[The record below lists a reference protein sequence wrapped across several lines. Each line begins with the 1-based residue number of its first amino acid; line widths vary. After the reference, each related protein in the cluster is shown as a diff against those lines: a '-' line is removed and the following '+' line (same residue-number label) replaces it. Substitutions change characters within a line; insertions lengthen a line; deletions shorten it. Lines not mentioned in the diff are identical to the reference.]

1 MSSIATQLIHW
12 HVLHGR
18 HNLPWQGTRDPYAI
32 WLSEI
37 MLQQTQVATVI
48 PYYERFMQKFPSVH
62 SLAEAP
68 LDAVLALWS
77 GLGYYSRARNLHLA
91 ARKIVHDHQGQF
103 PSTRTEIERLPGI
116 GRSTAAAV
124 AVFAFGRREAILD
137 GNVKRVFARYFG
149 ISGFPGETKILHL
162 LWEKAVAV
170 LPADCGLGKIEAYT
184 QALMDLGST
193 VCTRHTPQCHVCP
206 LQRQCSAWQQ
216 QSVDQLPTPKPRKP
230 LPQKETIMLL
240 LMQQQK
246 LLLQKRASTGIWGS
260 LWCPPEIETGA
271 DATDYCRTNFGL
283 NVQPPI
289 ELPALNHQFT
299 HFKLCIRPQ
308 LLHVVSDP
316 IIPHSQFVWMSPGD
330 ALSQGIPAP
339 VRKLLQQ
346 NFPGERVA
354 HHSQSSH
361 HG

>member
-1 MSSIATQLIHW
+1 MSSIAAQLIHW

-48 PYYERFMQKFPSVH
+48 PYYERFMQEFPSVH

-91 ARKIVHDHQGQF
+91 ARKIVHDYQGQF

-162 LWEKAVAV
+162 LWEKAEAV
-170 LPADCGLGKIEAYT
+170 LPADCGLGKID
-184 QALMDLGST
+184 QAILVFRFGKEQVDSLSNEVIEQYKLVGNDL
-193 VCTRHTPQCHVCP
+193 HQ
-206 LQRQCSAWQQ
+206 AFFA
-216 QSVDQLPTPKPRKP
+216 
-230 LPQKETIMLL
+230 
-240 LMQQQK
+240 
-246 LLLQKRASTGIWGS
+246 LLQSIFVGIRIAFCH
-260 LWCPPEIETGA
+260 LKIP
-271 DATDYCRTNFGL
+271 GL
-283 NVQPPI
+283 RQ
-289 ELPALNHQFT
+289 
-299 HFKLCIRPQ
+299 
-308 LLHVVSDP
+308 
-316 IIPHSQFVWMSPGD
+316 
-330 ALSQGIPAP
+330 
-339 VRKLLQQ
+339 
-346 NFPGERVA
+346 
-354 HHSQSSH
+354 
-361 HG
+361 